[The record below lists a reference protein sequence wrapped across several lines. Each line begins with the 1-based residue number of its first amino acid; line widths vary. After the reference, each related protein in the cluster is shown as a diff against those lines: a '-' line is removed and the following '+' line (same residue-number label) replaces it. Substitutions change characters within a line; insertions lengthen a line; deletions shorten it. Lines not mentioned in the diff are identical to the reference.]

1 MLTKEEELHK
11 DEIMRLTEDVLDAKG
26 IECDA
31 SISKIS
37 EEDLREILEL
47 VRKNRK
53 KKKNKENHG
62 RDLIFRRRGG
72 RITGTFTEDNI
83 LAELQ
88 SKRLLLIV
96 GIATLCFGISLFVL
110 RIPVQTIVVFFII
123 GIPVVAIWWYA
134 DKESKPKKSD
144 RYSQEACI
152 CPICKHDQAKICLQQ
167 KCACSIVMKA
177 DIVVGHS
184 VNPLQ

>member
-53 KKKNKENHG
+53 
-62 RDLIFRRRGG
+62 RRRTR
-72 RITGTFTEDNI
+72 RIWKRPH
-83 LAELQ
+83 LQ
-88 SKRLLLIV
+88 KARRKNYRY
-96 GIATLCFGISLFVL
+96 ISL
-110 RIPVQTIVVFFII
+110 RIIFWQSFNRNVC
-123 GIPVVAIWWYA
+123 Y
-134 DKESKPKKSD
+134 
-144 RYSQEACI
+144 
-152 CPICKHDQAKICLQQ
+152 
-167 KCACSIVMKA
+167 
-177 DIVVGHS
+177 
-184 VNPLQ
+184 

>member
-53 KKKNKENHG
+53 KKNKENLEETSSSEG
-62 RDLIFRRRGG
+62 A
-72 RITGTFTEDNI
+72 EE
-83 LAELQ
+83 ELQ
-88 SKRLLLIV
+88 YI
-96 GIATLCFGISLFVL
+96 
-110 RIPVQTIVVFFII
+110 
-123 GIPVVAIWWYA
+123 
-134 DKESKPKKSD
+134 
-144 RYSQEACI
+144 
-152 CPICKHDQAKICLQQ
+152 H
-167 KCACSIVMKA
+167 
-177 DIVVGHS
+177 
-184 VNPLQ
+184 